1 MTQNI
6 DVILLNSHG
15 EEIPIEYNWEGKKE
29 CLVDM
34 INRRIFFN
42 GVMLNSNDL
51 RSQNFT
57 AQFLYKLCTSKGK
70 ALTIA
75 DLPKGSYTES
85 RYDFDHKIVRPIEQ
99 CAKKYLEKE
108 FKVVCVGSLHNFKI
122 KLVYSN
128 LDIYFLVN
136 REEMGPKTRLM

>member
-1 MTQNI
+1 MEK
-6 DVILLNSHG
+6 DVHVLLLNSNG
-15 EEIPIEYNWEGKKE
+15 EIIPIEHNWEGKKE

-51 RSQNFT
+51 RSQNYT

-70 ALTIA
+70 ALTIE

-85 RYDFDHKIVRPIEQ
+85 RYDFDHKILRPIEL

-128 LDIYFLVN
+128 LDMYFLVN
-136 REEMGPKTRLM
+136 REEMEPRTGLI